1 MAATVIINEWTAAQ
15 THTDKTAGTVR
26 FKNANN
32 STVDLVNP
40 LVVPASAAFEVS
52 FEKWL
57 RLQITDAGGFTQID
71 NLEAYTDGEAL
82 FHAGSPT
89 EIDVFYATT
98 GVFETPAEPAAVDP
112 PQSSLVGS
120 PLEDMTALFTR
131 DTGNRINM
139 DAINT
144 GPFTDGSPAEH
155 IGDFLVLVMLVRGG
169 APQGV
174 TSSET
179 LTFSFDEI

>member
-1 MAATVIINEWTAAQ
+1 MAATVIINEWTSNAVQ
-15 THTDKTAGTVR
+15 TDKTTGTVR

-40 LVVPASAAFEVS
+40 LVVPSAGNFEVS

-71 NLEAYTDGEAL
+71 NLQAYTDGDPA
-82 FHAGSPT
+82 FHTGSPT
-89 EIDVFYATT
+89 EIDVFYTVIGA
-98 GVFETPAEPAAVDP
+98 FDTPTEPAATDP
-112 PQSSLVGS
+112 PQISEQGS
-120 PLEDMTALFTR
+120 PVENMSALFAR
-131 DTGNRINM
+131 DSGNRIDM

-155 IGDFLVLVMLVRGG
+155 IGDFLILVMLVRGG

-179 LTFSFDEI
+179 LTMSFDEI